1 MMHSYLTTMHQRM
14 AQSNIV
20 SKYVCY

>member
-1 MMHSYLTTMHQRM
+1 M

-20 SKYVCY
+20 KSLFWS